1 MGKYET
7 LKLDIDANGVARPEE
22 AQRYSLIHQVVPGDQ
37 LNAAVD
43 AEINLA
49 LSCAPGAVT
58 MTKQLVQYVLSHDVA
73 DNLIYTVD
81 RLADFWET
89 EEAREG
95 MQSFFEKRKPAW
107 HRQSGRLAT
116 E

>member
-1 MGKYET
+1 
-7 LKLDIDANGVARPEE
+7 
-22 AQRYSLIHQVVPGDQ
+22 
-37 LNAAVD
+37 
-43 AEINLA
+43 
-49 LSCAPGAVT
+49 
-58 MTKQLVQYVLSHDVA
+58 VQYVLSHDVA

-107 HRQSGRLAT
+107 HRQRSPRD
-116 E
+116 